1 MSSTHCPYCEI
12 KQDAKVKT
20 VYEAIKPINDKCPDC
35 GAMIDEGQKKVS
47 INGYADI
54 YKGVVNI
61 IENVVQQVNNLMDYL
76 DVDTTIDD
84 GIPCVSLGTSY
95 IVKALFVP
103 YVGGTTV
110 CNMKNALGIKDD
122 KLEFEVK
129 AEQHEW

>member
-1 MSSTHCPYCEI
+1 MPRLRSH
-12 KQDAKVKT
+12 DRRRA
-20 VYEAIKPINDKCPDC
+20 
-35 GAMIDEGQKKVS
+35 KKVS